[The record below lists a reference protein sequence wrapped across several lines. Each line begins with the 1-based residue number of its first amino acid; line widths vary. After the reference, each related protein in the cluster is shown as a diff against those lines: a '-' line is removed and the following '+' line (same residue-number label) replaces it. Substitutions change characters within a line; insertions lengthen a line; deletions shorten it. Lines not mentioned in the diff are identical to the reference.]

1 MAANAGGRFDPMDLI
16 RAVGGRD
23 NPDLLPDLR
32 LESYT
37 FEQMFGR
44 APAVFWNVPGT
55 VTLLAGGRQR
65 LTVASRWGA
74 KVAAEPR
81 SDGLIEP
88 VSLNVPG
95 EPVLL
100 TVEEAAGGGGPAFAA
115 EGLRSARAGAT
126 LLINTDL
133 PEGSGLG
140 AGEAA
145 QTGIRLAL
153 DDLAGAG
160 GLGRG
165 SAADGSGEDAGHYA
179 VGTARLGGQLMPFD
193 LAAAGLRL
201 VIIDTR
207 IRQAAPPADTEQSP
221 MEDAAA
227 ALAAGQIAALGPM
240 LTAAHAALAPDEVQ
254 HVAVAAAL
262 EAGALGARMVVDG
275 CGRPVCALVRAP
287 ELADVRTGVCRAF
300 AARGLR
306 MPRFLTVAPADHRP
320 RRVGATASG
329 DRASGV
335 LADKG
340 AHGQ

>member
-1 MAANAGGRFDPMDLI
+1 MAANVRPRFDPMDLI

-37 FEQMFGR
+37 FEQMFGH

-55 VTLLAGGRQR
+55 VTLLANGPQR

-81 SDGLIEP
+81 SDGLIAP
-88 VSLNVPG
+88 MSLNVPG
-95 EPVLL
+95 EPVVV
-100 TVEEAAGGGGPAFAA
+100 TVEDAAAGRGPAFAR

-145 QTGIRLAL
+145 QAGIRLAL
-153 DDLAGAG
+153 ADLAVGGVTAG
-160 GLGRG
+160 GRP
-165 SAADGSGEDAGHYA
+165 ADRPGEDADRYA
-179 VGTARLGGQLMPFD
+179 VGTAQLGGQSLPFD

-201 VIIDTR
+201 MVIDTR
-207 IRQAAPPADTEQSP
+207 VRPGDQQAVTEKSP
-221 MEDAAA
+221 VESAAA
-227 ALAAGQIAALGPM
+227 ALAAGELAALGPM
-240 LTAAHAALAPDEVQ
+240 LTAAHSTLAADDVQ
-254 HVAVAAAL
+254 QVAVAAAL
-262 EAGALGARMVVDG
+262 DAGALGARMVVDG
-275 CGRPVCALVRAP
+275 PGRPVCALVRAQG
-287 ELADVRTGVCRAF
+287 LADVRTGVRLAF

-306 MPRFLTVAPADHRP
+306 TPRFLTVAPADHRP
-320 RRVGATASG
+320 RRVA
-329 DRASGV
+329 
-335 LADKG
+335 
-340 AHGQ
+340 